1 MNKFKSLIM
10 SCQGKSKT
18 FLHWLYNT
26 HYTTYSEDE
35 EVEKVFAY
43 KDLLFWFSGTG
54 FRNTEKL
61 ILNIGIPKKYFCFET
76 EYSGWNVEDNMLDMN
91 IPTENYIL
99 HLVSP
104 MISEL
109 QYEYRNDKKDAREK
123 AQFAVQNPD
132 GCMDRKSGCLY
143 NEEMG
148 RYVLLINFN
157 VPLVN
162 AISVNAKAA
171 FRAVKDI
178 MEHMDTCIQN
188 IDVQNLFLWQKT
200 YMTQQSIRKYMKQNH
215 LCAFVADGS
224 VLPRLNGTNQPMTEA
239 CPFESPESMRV
250 SITTDT
256 NETITGMGIKEGI
269 TVITGG
275 GYSGKTTL
283 LDAIEL
289 GIYNHIPG
297 DGREYV
303 LSELTALKTN
313 AEDGRPVDHINLAPF
328 FKRLSGDSE
337 LEHFCTSHA
346 SGSVSQATNIVEALG
361 CNVKL
366 LLIDEDKSA
375 TNFMIRDRLMR
386 KIVPDEPIIPFT
398 DRIEELSKDC
408 GVSIILVIGGS
419 SEYLAYADTVILMKD
434 FEPSDITDVVD
445 DFKMERNDEQT
456 KAEWKYS
463 RKIIPKATSQPFL
476 YFHSVITENEKKIV
490 LDDYCSDITNLT
502 ALTTPERLNA
512 VMSVMEKILTDK
524 EADSDDLLKKITY
537 YTDQT
542 IGVDNENK
550 EFHINESEQR
560 FFSQIRPIDA
570 WCCINRMRGV
580 RFENKCS
587 RR

>member
-26 HYTTYSEDE
+26 HSDYDE
-35 EVEKVFAY
+35 EEKVFEY
-43 KDLLFWFSGTG
+43 KELIFWFCGTG

-61 ILNIGIPKKYFCFET
+61 ILNIGIPEKYFDCES
-76 EYSGWNVEDNMLDMN
+76 EYDKWDIDGSALDMTV
-91 IPTENYIL
+91 PTENYIL
-99 HLVSP
+99 HLVFP
-104 MISEL
+104 IIAEL
-109 QYEYRNDKKDAREK
+109 QNEYRNVNKDAREK
-123 AQFAVQNPD
+123 AKFATQVPD
-132 GCMDRKSGCLY
+132 ECMDRKSGCLY
-143 NEEMG
+143 NREMK
-148 RYVLLINFN
+148 RYVLQMNFN

-162 AISVNAKAA
+162 ATSVNSKAA

-178 MEHMDTCIQN
+178 MEHIDCCLANIAMD
-188 IDVQNLFLWQKT
+188 DVVLWRKT
-200 YMTQQSIRKYMKQNH
+200 YINQQSIRMYMKMNH
-215 LCAFVADGS
+215 ICAFVADGS
-224 VLPRLNGTNQPMTEA
+224 ILPRLNGSDKPMKGA
-239 CPFESPESMRV
+239 RPFESPKSMRV

-256 NETITGMGIKEGI
+256 NETISGMGIKEGI

-303 LSELTALKTN
+303 LSEESALKTN
-313 AEDGRPVDHINLAPF
+313 AEDGRPVKDVNLTPF
-328 FKRLSGDSE
+328 FRELNSE
-337 LEHFCTSHA
+337 TSLEHFCTSHA
-346 SGSVSQATNIVEALG
+346 SGSVSQAANIIEAIG
-361 CNVKL
+361 CNVTL
-366 LLIDEDKSA
+366 ILIDEDKSA

-386 KIVPDEPIIPFT
+386 IIVPDEPIIPFT
-398 DRIEELSKDC
+398 DRIEALNKDC
-408 GVSIILVIGGS
+408 GVSVILVIGGA

-434 FEPSDITDVVD
+434 FEPHDITDLVSN
-445 DFKMERNDEQT
+445 FRMTRNSEKT
-456 KAEWKYS
+456 KATWKYP
-463 RKIIPKATSQPFL
+463 RVLKPKATTQPFL

-490 LDDYCSDITNLT
+490 LDEYSSDITNLT
-502 ALTTPERLNA
+502 ALTTPERLNT

-524 EADSDDLLKKITY
+524 EADSEELLQKIIS
-537 YTDQT
+537 YTNRT
-542 IGVDNENK
+542 MGFENEKK

-580 RFENKCS
+580 QF
-587 RR
+587 